1 LVNRDILYYNYCSIK
16 KYINTIAFIHIAE
29 NPDLVKPVIT
39 IVDEKKL
46 TIEFVLPE
54 IAAIERK
61 ANIESEKCIPIIN
74 KVYKRIE
81 FI

>member
-1 LVNRDILYYNYCSIK
+1 MFYK
-16 KYINTIAFIHIAE
+16 KYINTIAFLYIAE

-61 ANIESEKCIPIIN
+61 ANTEIESEKCIPIIN

-81 FI
+81 FT